1 MNSYGFLAG
10 CYDQLTYDVRYAA
23 WADYIEKQFKRRGLP
38 GKTILDLA
46 CGTGSLTLELARRGY
61 EMIGVDLSPEMLS
74 EAAEKNQ
81 DVDGIPPIFLCQSM
95 DKLDLYGTIDA
106 CVCCLDS
113 VNYVTDPKKLKRAFE
128 RVYLFLMPGGLF
140 LFDIN
145 TAEKLQG
152 LDGQVFLDETED
164 AYCVWRAEYSKRSRI
179 CSYFMDIFQLDQET
193 GQWDRGE
200 ELHQER
206 AYTVDELTSF
216 LQSAGFQ
223 DIKTYG
229 NLKMRPPVPG
239 EDRIF
244 FVARKDPSTIKFMQQ
259 EN

>member
-1 MNSYGFLAG
+1 MKSYGFLAG
-10 CYDQLTYDVRYAA
+10 CYDELTYDVGYPA
-23 WADYIEKQFKRRGLP
+23 WADYIEKHFRRRGLP
-38 GKTILDLA
+38 GSTVLDLA

-74 EAAEKNQ
+74 EASEKAR
-81 DVDGIPPIFLCQSM
+81 DVEGTPPIFLCQSM

-113 VNYVTDPKKLKRAFE
+113 VNYVTDPQKLKKAFQ

-140 LFDIN
+140 LFDVN
-145 TAEKLQG
+145 TPEKLRG

-164 AYCVWRAEYSKRSRI
+164 AYCVWRAEYAARSRI

-200 ELHQER
+200 ELHRER
-206 AYTVDELTSF
+206 AYTADELTGF

-223 DIKTYG
+223 DVRIYG